1 MSTSINQPAPDF
13 SLPADDG
20 SVFSLSGYLAAGKLA
35 GNKNARVLLVFY
47 PADESPV
54 CTAQL
59 CEYRDEIDEFKG
71 LNATIIGISAQDSA
85 SHVKFKQK
93 RQLPFTLLSDKGLHV
108 AKLYGA
114 KGLLGMKRAT
124 FLVDADG
131 FLRYQH
137 VEATALFRRTAEEL
151 VGVLKK
157 LDLSGVSPD
166 RRDLSGVSP
175 DRRDLSGV
183 SPDRRDSAQNVE

>member
-1 MSTSINQPAPDF
+1 MSIRLNSLSPDF

-20 SVFSLSGYLAAGKLA
+20 SIFSLSAFLANAKAAGNSNCRL
-35 GNKNARVLLVFY
+35 LLVFY

-71 LNATIIGISAQDSA
+71 PNATIIGISAQDSE
-85 SHVKFKQK
+85 SHVKFKQN
-93 RQLPFTLLSDKGLHV
+93 RQLPFTLLSDKGLTV

-114 KGLLGMKRAT
+114 KGLFGMKRAT
-124 FLVDADG
+124 FLIDADG
-131 FLRYQH
+131 IVRYQH

-151 VGVLKK
+151 VGVLKR
-157 LDLSGVSPD
+157 LDL
-166 RRDLSGVSP
+166 
-175 DRRDLSGV
+175 
-183 SPDRRDSAQNVE
+183 AQSEE

>member
-1 MSTSINQPAPDF
+1 MSIKNNSAAPDF

-20 SVFSLSGYLAAGKLA
+20 SVFSLSAFLASAKLA
-35 GNKNARVLLVFY
+35 GNSSARVLLVFY
-47 PADESPV
+47 PADDSPV

-71 LNATIIGISAQDSA
+71 LNATIIGISAQNSE
-85 SHVKFKQK
+85 SHIKFKKK
-93 RQLPFTLLSDKGLHV
+93 RQLPFMLLSDVGLHV

-124 FLVDADG
+124 FLVDANG
-131 FLRYQH
+131 ILRYQH

-151 VGVLKK
+151 VGVLKR
-157 LDLSGVSPD
+157 LDL
-166 RRDLSGVSP
+166 
-175 DRRDLSGV
+175 
-183 SPDRRDSAQNVE
+183 AQSEE

>member
-1 MSTSINQPAPDF
+1 MGININKAAPDF

-20 SVFSLSGYLAAGKLA
+20 SEFSLSEFLTAAKLA
-35 GNKNARVLLVFY
+35 GNSNVRVLLVFY

-59 CEYRDEIDEFKG
+59 CEYRDEIDEFQG
-71 LNATIIGISAQDSA
+71 LSATIIGISAQDRA

-93 RQLPFTLLSDKGLHV
+93 RQLPFTLLSDIGLHV

-137 VEATALFRRTAEEL
+137 IEATALFRRTAEEL
-151 VGVLKK
+151 VGVLRR
-157 LDLSGVSPD
+157 LDLA
-166 RRDLSGVSP
+166 
-175 DRRDLSGV
+175 
-183 SPDRRDSAQNVE
+183 DSKE

>member
-1 MSTSINQPAPDF
+1 MSININQPAPDF

-20 SVFSLSGYLAAGKLA
+20 SVFSLSGYLGSEKLA
-35 GNKNARVLLVFY
+35 GNKNARILLVFY

-71 LNATIIGISAQDSA
+71 LNATIIGISAQDSV
-85 SHVKFKQK
+85 SHLKFKQN

-124 FLVDADG
+124 FLVDSDG
-131 FLRYQH
+131 ILRYQH
-137 VEATALFRRTAEEL
+137 VEATALFRRTAVEL
-151 VGVLKK
+151 VGVLKR
-157 LDLSGVSPD
+157 LDQTQS
-166 RRDLSGVSP
+166 
-175 DRRDLSGV
+175 
-183 SPDRRDSAQNVE
+183 VE

>member
-1 MSTSINQPAPDF
+1 M
-13 SLPADDG
+13 
-20 SVFSLSGYLAAGKLA
+20 
-35 GNKNARVLLVFY
+35 LLVFY

-71 LNATIIGISAQDSA
+71 LNATIIGISAQDSD

-93 RQLPFTLLSDKGLHV
+93 RNLPFTLLSDKGLHV

-124 FLVDADG
+124 FLVDASG
-131 FLRYQH
+131 IVRYQH

-151 VGVLKK
+151 VGVLKR
-157 LDLSGVSPD
+157 LDQVQS
-166 RRDLSGVSP
+166 
-175 DRRDLSGV
+175 
-183 SPDRRDSAQNVE
+183 VE

>member
-1 MSTSINQPAPDF
+1 MSLSIDQLAPDF
-13 SLPADDG
+13 SLTADDG
-20 SVFSLSGYLAAGKLA
+20 TTFSLFSQLKAQP
-35 GNKNARVLLVFY
+35 NTRILLVFY

-71 LNATIIGISAQDSA
+71 LNATIVGISAQNSA
-85 SHVKFKQK
+85 SHIKFKQK
-93 RQLPFTLLSDKGLHV
+93 RQLPFTLLSDIGLNV

-124 FLVDADG
+124 FLIDASG
-131 FLRYQH
+131 ILRYQH

-151 VGVLKK
+151 VTVLKR
-157 LDLSGVSPD
+157 LDSNQS
-166 RRDLSGVSP
+166 
-175 DRRDLSGV
+175 
-183 SPDRRDSAQNVE
+183 SA

>member
-1 MSTSINQPAPDF
+1 MSISINNTAPDF

-20 SVFSLSGYLAAGKLA
+20 SVFSLSGFLAAAKKA
-35 GNKNARVLLVFY
+35 GNANARVLLVFY

-59 CEYRDEIDEFKG
+59 CEYRDGIDEFTG
-71 LNATIIGISAQDSA
+71 LNATIIGISAQDSD

-108 AKLYGA
+108 AELYGA
-114 KGLLGMKRAT
+114 KGFLGMKRAT

-131 FLRYQH
+131 IVRYQH

-151 VGVLKK
+151 VGVLKR
-157 LDLSGVSPD
+157 LDLANS
-166 RRDLSGVSP
+166 
-175 DRRDLSGV
+175 
-183 SPDRRDSAQNVE
+183 EE

>member
-1 MSTSINQPAPDF
+1 MGIEINHAAPDF

-20 SVFSLSGYLAAGKLA
+20 SVFSLSKFLAAAKLA
-35 GNKNARVLLVFY
+35 GNLNARLLLVFY

-71 LNATIIGISAQDSA
+71 LSATIIGISAQDGD

-93 RQLPFTLLSDKGLHV
+93 RQLPFMLLSDIGLHV

-114 KGLLGMKRAT
+114 KGMLGMKRAT
-124 FLVDADG
+124 FLVDVNG
-131 FLRYQH
+131 ILRYQH
-137 VEATALFRRTAEEL
+137 IEATALFRRTAEEL
-151 VGVLKK
+151 VGVLKQ
-157 LDLSGVSPD
+157 LDLANS
-166 RRDLSGVSP
+166 
-175 DRRDLSGV
+175 
-183 SPDRRDSAQNVE
+183 EE

>member
-1 MSTSINQPAPDF
+1 MTISINQPAPDF

-20 SVFSLSGYLAAGKLA
+20 SIFSLSGFLAARKLA
-35 GNKNARVLLVFY
+35 GNGNTRVLLVFY

-71 LNATIIGISAQDSA
+71 VNATIIGISAQDSE

-124 FLVDADG
+124 FLVDASG
-131 FLRYQH
+131 ILRYQH

-151 VGVLKK
+151 VGVLKQ
-157 LDLSGVSPD
+157 LDSTI
-166 RRDLSGVSP
+166 
-175 DRRDLSGV
+175 
-183 SPDRRDSAQNVE
+183 

>member
-1 MSTSINQPAPDF
+1 MSLNINSAAPDF

-20 SVFSLSGYLAAGKLA
+20 SVFSLSKFLAAAKSA
-35 GNKNARVLLVFY
+35 GNVKVRVLLVFY

-71 LNATIIGISAQDSA
+71 LNATIIGISAQDRD
-85 SHVKFKQK
+85 SHVNFKQK

-124 FLVDADG
+124 FLVDASG
-131 FLRYQH
+131 IVRYQH

-151 VGVLKK
+151 VGVLKR
-157 LDLSGVSPD
+157 LDLTQS
-166 RRDLSGVSP
+166 
-175 DRRDLSGV
+175 
-183 SPDRRDSAQNVE
+183 QE

>member
-1 MSTSINQPAPDF
+1 MSILINGAAPDF

-20 SVFSLSGYLAAGKLA
+20 SVFSLSGFLTAAKLA
-35 GNKNARVLLVFY
+35 GNSHARVLLVFY

-71 LNATIIGISAQDSA
+71 LNATIIGISAQDSK
-85 SHVKFKQK
+85 SHIKFKQK
-93 RQLPFTLLSDKGLHV
+93 RQLPFTLLSDVGLHV

-124 FLVDADG
+124 FLVDSNG
-131 FLRYQH
+131 ILRYQH

-151 VGVLKK
+151 VGVLKR
-157 LDLSGVSPD
+157 LDL
-166 RRDLSGVSP
+166 
-175 DRRDLSGV
+175 
-183 SPDRRDSAQNVE
+183 AQSEE

>member
-1 MSTSINQPAPDF
+1 MSTSVNNAAPDF

-20 SVFSLSGYLAAGKLA
+20 SVFSLSGFLAAAKKA
-35 GNKNARVLLVFY
+35 GSANARVLLVFY

-71 LNATIIGISAQDSA
+71 LNASIIGISAQDSD

-131 FLRYQH
+131 IVRYQH

-151 VGVLKK
+151 VGVLKR
-157 LDLSGVSPD
+157 LDL
-166 RRDLSGVSP
+166 
-175 DRRDLSGV
+175 
-183 SPDRRDSAQNVE
+183 AQSKE

>member
-1 MSTSINQPAPDF
+1 MSLSIDQQAPDF

-20 SVFSLSGYLAAGKLA
+20 SSFNLRSQLAAQP
-35 GNKNARVLLVFY
+35 NTRILLVFY

-59 CEYRDEIDEFKG
+59 CEYRDEIDEFQG
-71 LNATIIGISAQDSA
+71 LNATIVGISAQNSE

-93 RQLPFTLLSDKGLHV
+93 RQLPFTLLSDIGLNV

-114 KGLLGMKRAT
+114 KGILGMKRAT
-124 FLVDADG
+124 FLIDTNGV
-131 FLRYQH
+131 LRYQH

-151 VGVLKK
+151 VTVLKR
-157 LDLSGVSPD
+157 LDSD
-166 RRDLSGVSP
+166 
-175 DRRDLSGV
+175 
-183 SPDRRDSAQNVE
+183 QNLA